1 MVKSAYMSIDEI
13 AKLATPLA
21 WPVTALLI
29 AALFYKPSHALL
41 KRLAETL
48 TFKSV
53 NVKALGVE
61 AELTPEYARTVLHE
75 LLDDITATSNQLT
88 QEEIAL
94 FDSILNANGAKTVVD
109 IIPGFARS
117 SVEHQRLRN
126 LRDQKLILPAERGQ
140 WEVEKHP
147 VVTPYG
153 HLVAKLRTSGAE
165 RVRKFQQNES
175 A

>member
-1 MVKSAYMSIDEI
+1 MSVDEI
-13 AKLATPLA
+13 ATLATPLA

-29 AALFYKPSHALL
+29 AALVYKPVRALL

-53 NVKALGVE
+53 KMKALGAE

-88 QEEIAL
+88 REEIAL
-94 FDSILNANGAKTVVD
+94 FDSILSSAGTKTLLE
-109 IIPGFARS
+109 INPEFARN

-140 WEVEKHP
+140 WRAEKHP

-153 HLVAKLRTSGAE
+153 HLVAKLRASGAE
-165 RVRKFQQNES
+165 RVRKFQQNET

>member
-1 MVKSAYMSIDEI
+1 MSADDI
-13 AKLATPLA
+13 AKVATPLA
-21 WPVTALLI
+21 WPVVTLLL
-29 AALFYKPSHALL
+29 AGFFYKPISALL

-53 NVKALGVE
+53 EVKALGVA

-88 QEEIAL
+88 PEEVSL
-94 FDSILNANGAKTVVD
+94 FDRILSSAGTKALHD
-109 IIPGFARS
+109 LIPNFTRD

-140 WEVEKHP
+140 WRLEKHP

-153 HLVAKLRTSGAE
+153 HLVSKLRTSGAE
-165 RVRKFQQNES
+165 QVRKFRQS
-175 A
+175 HDS